1 MWARA
6 AVGAGALATYG
17 WRIEDPKAS
26 YAAFYDLS
34 DWLTSWVVAGDGA
47 WGYLRNFINLIL
59 IDQAD
64 GFLLG
69 MAFFAL
75 LSLIFWPFRAAGR
88 QAMRVIKGRGAA
100 AD

>member
-6 AVGAGALATYG
+6 AIGAAALGTYG

-34 DWLTSWVVAGDGA
+34 DWLTSWVVSGEGA
-47 WGYLRNFINLIL
+47 WVYLRNAINLML
-59 IDQAD
+59 VDQAD

-75 LSLIFWPFRAAGR
+75 LSVIFWPFRVLGRRAARLVKPRGEAAG
-88 QAMRVIKGRGAA
+88 
-100 AD
+100 